1 MVNQWHHGNQS
12 TVSAWVRLTFLTSI
26 FLTSTFLT
34 SKALLLALICTFI
47 GLMTLK
53 GIQINGSS
61 YFPLDPEA
69 ERVLVIANRN
79 SPVSLRVAQYYQQ
92 RRRIPTANFVTLDLP
107 DSSLTP
113 ALESISYSTYQTQ
126 VEQPLRNFLTRNG
139 LTDRI
144 RYIVLT
150 RGIPLRVK
158 EVPYQLK
165 SGETQTQHQSVDSTL
180 AALDYRVSA
189 IEFRDIEDQKLTK
202 KEIFGLLTPNLY
214 WRQTYPFEHHLTGGY
229 LVTRLDGYSE
239 REARALVDRAL
250 TPRPSLRGTVLIDPI
265 GNYEHSNDPQLI
277 DIYDP
282 QSCKPQVI
290 PLSCIPQPKA
300 MIEST
305 GKDMNNDLR
314 LSLSLIQKSFTT
326 LQMALAPPNTFT
338 TGDNLMAYASWGSND
353 ESFRP
358 ENYRKLKFIPG
369 AIAETFVSTSARGF
383 FPTSTGQSM
392 IGDLM
397 AAQGGVTGIRGYVEE
412 PEFQGMGSPTILF
425 NRYFGG
431 ANLATAYYQS
441 IRYVGWRD
449 VVLGDPLAMAI
460 VKPRAA
466 NSDQKN
472 LTNDQ

>member
-1 MVNQWHHGNQS
+1 MANQWHHGDRS
-12 TVSAWVRLTFLTSI
+12 IVSAWVRLT

-92 RRRIPTANFVTLDLP
+92 RRRIPIANFVALDLP

-113 ALESISYSTYQTQ
+113 ALESIAYSTYQTQ

-158 EVPYQLK
+158 DVPYQLK
-165 SGETQTQHQSVDSTL
+165 SGKTQTQHQSIDSTL

-189 IEFRDIEDQKLTK
+189 IEFKDIEDQQLTG

-239 REARALVDRAL
+239 GEARALVDRAL

-314 LSLSLIQKSFTT
+314 LSLSLIQKSFVT

-338 TGDNLMAYASWGSND
+338 TGNNLMAYASWGSND

-358 ENYRKLKFIPG
+358 ENYRKLQFIPG
-369 AIAETFVSTSARGF
+369 AIAETFVSSSARSF

-392 IGDLM
+392 IGNLM
-397 AAQGGVTGIRGYVEE
+397 AHQGGVTGIRGYVEE
-412 PEFQGMGSPTILF
+412 PELQGIGSPTILF
-425 NRYFGG
+425 SHYFGG
-431 ANLATAYYQS
+431 ANLANAYYQS

-449 VVLGDPLAMAI
+449 VVLGDPLAMAV
-460 VKPRAA
+460 VKPLMT
-466 NSDQKN
+466 NSDQQSLN
-472 LTNDQ
+472 HDQ